1 MIISAPEF
9 RLKETLSSGQL
20 FRYHL
25 KKDGTAVVFH
35 RDNAF
40 SLRQEGDKI
49 HMDGARR
56 AFVTRFLGLDHEL
69 APILSEVNKDEH
81 LDTAITTYHGLRI
94 MRQDPWECLIDFV
107 CSSCASIPKITLNLK
122 ELSKKFGDSLEHEGV
137 KGHTFP
143 APGSLNSLAK
153 IKAAKTGFRS
163 RFLLGLNTIDEDELK
178 GLSKLP
184 YAEAKNWLMQHDG
197 IGEKVADCILLFS
210 HGFYEAFPVDTWIQ
224 KGIQEL
230 YFKGK
235 ETPTKE
241 IRRFGQEYFGRYA
254 GYAQQYLFHWKRMQ
268 TREHL

>member
-1 MIISAPEF
+1 MIISVRDF
-9 RLKETLSSGQL
+9 RLKDTLLSGQL

-35 RDNAF
+35 RDAAF
-40 SLRQEGDKI
+40 SLRQDGDNL
-49 HMDGARR
+49 HFNGARR

-81 LDTAITTYHGLRI
+81 LNEAIRSYHGLRI

-107 CSSCASIPKITLNLK
+107 CSSCASIPKITLNLN
-122 ELSKKFGDSLEHEGV
+122 ELSRKFGERIEHEGV

-143 APGSLNSLAK
+143 LPGSLTSLAK

-163 RFLLGLNTIDEDELK
+163 RFLLGLNTLDENELK
-178 GLSKLP
+178 GISKLP
-184 YAEAKNWLMQHDG
+184 YSEAKAWLMQHDG

-224 KGIQEL
+224 KGISEL
-230 YFKGK
+230 YFGGK
-235 ETPTKE
+235 ETPTKGLLNNNF
-241 IRRFGQEYFGRYA
+241 RKVY
-254 GYAQQYLFHWKRMQ
+254 
-268 TREHL
+268 